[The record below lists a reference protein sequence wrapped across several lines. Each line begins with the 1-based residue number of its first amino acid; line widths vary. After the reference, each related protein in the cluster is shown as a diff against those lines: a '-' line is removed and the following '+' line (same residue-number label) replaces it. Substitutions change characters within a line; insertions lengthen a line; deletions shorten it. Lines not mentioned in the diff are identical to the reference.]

1 MIRIFIF
8 LFIINFS
15 ENCREINK
23 IPIVINTWGFTN
35 ATIKAWEILN
45 RQDKTAV
52 SYQFIFDSLSYF
64 IGHIIFRLMLL
75 LEVVQY
81 ARKSNVMVL

>member
-1 MIRIFIF
+1 MIRIFLFVF
-8 LFIINFS
+8 LISFS
-15 ENCREINK
+15 ENCREISK

-52 SYQFIFDSLSYF
+52 SSI
-64 IGHIIFRLMLL
+64 
-75 LEVVQY
+75 
-81 ARKSNVMVL
+81 